1 MHGGLLF
8 ESDDKRGAVG
18 DRLDAQGH
26 DYGVEHAVPAGGT
39 VGLNYDG
46 LVPAAADSL
55 EAAVLVSKFHFRR
68 HERERFGILELHSS
82 FQTESRYHDAQAAA
96 LHDASDVAALNAPA
110 QNVTV
115 LQFVNEE
122 RRRQEFDVRFARE
135 VAQGIPAGG
144 GSVQHEKAA
153 QLDARAL
160 TGDSTHALCT
170 WGSGMS

>member
-8 ESDDKRGAVG
+8 ESDDERGAVG

-39 VGLNYDG
+39 VGLHYDA

-110 QNVTV
+110 QIVTV
-115 LQFVNEE
+115 LHFVNEE
-122 RRRQEFDVRFARE
+122 RRRP
-135 VAQGIPAGG
+135 GIRRTFCPRSSAGHTCRRRVSSTRKG
-144 GSVQHEKAA
+144 GAA
-153 QLDARAL
+153 ARA
-160 TGDSTHALCT
+160 SAH
-170 WGSGMS
+170 W